1 MFYSTNTLV
10 FFWPFSLL
18 HLFLIIPTGDHD
30 KKSSDP
36 KVLPQPYLTNR
47 LDFSGDREVLASN
60 AALKHSQIF
69 FMGMQKST
77 DFTEENLG
85 TSKKTKKTIKPN
97 LCIYTLMQKCHSQ
110 DFIPKSYLRK
120 IKKLHT
126 QYCYNTVYNWKILK

>member
-36 KVLPQPYLTNR
+36 KVLPYPYLTNR

-60 AALKHSQIF
+60 AALKHSQILL
-69 FMGMQKST
+69 MGMQKST
-77 DFTEENLG
+77 DFKEENLG
-85 TSKKTKKTIKPN
+85 TSKKTKKTHKAQFMHLHFDAEMPLLGFYPKVIP
-97 LCIYTLMQKCHSQ
+97 QKN
-110 DFIPKSYLRK
+110 KK
-120 IKKLHT
+120 ITHT
-126 QYCYNTVYNWKILK
+126 ILLQHCL